1 MMKRSTQRILT
12 THTGSLPR
20 PEDLRQMLA
29 AAETGEKPDRDVFE
43 KSVRSAVEEVVRL
56 QRQAGIDVIND
67 GEEGKPGYSTYIK
80 DRCTGFEGESR
91 SSMVQ
96 GEGKDFPEW
105 AARRAAGGA
114 PGFARP
120 ACNGP
125 IAWKDFDAVKRD
137 IANLKHAL
145 SQVEGAAAAN
155 SGAEEVFMTAASPGV
170 IAHFLPNQHYP
181 TREAYLARLVDVMKE
196 EYDAIHRA
204 GFVLQVDCPDL
215 AMGRHLAFP
224 ELSNA
229 QFVKIAEANVEAL
242 NHALRDIPPDRMR
255 LHLCWGNY
263 EGPHH
268 RDIPLREII
277 HVALKARPQ
286 ALSFEGAN
294 PRHEHEWIV
303 FREVRLPDDRVI
315 IPGVLDSTTNFIEH
329 PELVAQRL
337 VRYAE
342 VVGRERVIAG
352 SDCGFATFGRSTLL
366 VEPEITWAKL
376 RSMAEGARLASARLW
391 P

>member
-1 MMKRSTQRILT
+1 
-12 THTGSLPR
+12 
-20 PEDLRQMLA
+20 MLA

-43 KSVRSAVEEVVRL
+43 KSVRSAVQEVVRL

-170 IAHFLPNQHYP
+170 IAIFLTNSYYP
-181 TREAYLARLVDVMKE
+181 SHEAYLEAIANVMRDEYKAIVD
-196 EYDAIHRA
+196 A
-204 GFVLQVDCPDL
+204 GFTLQLDCPDL
-215 AMGRHLAFP
+215 AMSRHNRFVDRS
-224 ELSNA
+224 LSDFRDVVRMHVDIIN
-229 QFVKIAEANVEAL
+229 EATK
-242 NHALRDIPPDRMR
+242 DIDPDAMR

-268 RDIPLREII
+268 LDVPLKDIIDIVLT
-277 HVALKARPQ
+277 ARPNGI
-286 ALSFEGAN
+286 SFEGAN
-294 PRHEHEWIV
+294 PRHENEWRV
-303 FREVRLPDDRVI
+303 WREVKLPRGKLLF
-315 IPGVLDSTTNFIEH
+315 PGVIDSTTNFVEH
-329 PELVAQRL
+329 PEVVADRIE
-337 VRYAE
+337 RYAS
-342 VVGRERVIAG
+342 VVGKENVIA
-352 SDCGFATFGRSTLL
+352 STDCGFGTFANSST
-366 VEPEITWAKL
+366 VDPRITWAKL
-376 RSMAEGARLASARLW
+376 ASLAEGARLATAELK
-391 P
+391 